1 MLEWFSI
8 HWLAAVLFVVYTA
21 LLVAN
26 AWVGK
31 RASTSSAGYLVGGR
45 NVGGFV
51 IGVSFFA
58 TFASTNSYVGNA
70 GKAYEYGA
78 PWLLM
83 GVMMVVLT
91 LVSWTIVAPRMRR
104 FAAAWDALTL
114 PQLLAS
120 RFESRLLARVS
131 GVIVVLSSLLYLM
144 AVFKGAGH
152 LFERFAEIPYEA
164 AVGLTLVIVVAYTSV
179 GGFVSVVRTDVL
191 QGLLMIVGSI
201 LLLTLV
207 VKAAGG
213 VSALGELA
221 DAPDTSHLFTLN
233 AGVPFAVLVGIALS
247 GSLKLLVDPRQLA
260 RFYGLRDA
268 SAVRLGRWVAVIGL
282 AIVMFCLL
290 PIGLFARVL
299 LESVPQTD
307 LVVPMLVS
315 DPSVIPV
322 WAADFLII
330 AMLAA
335 AMSSLD
341 SVLLVAAS
349 VLSTDV
355 VRSSNLVRH
364 TRWAVIGFAILGAAL
379 ALNPP
384 AGIVEIT
391 TFSGSLYAV
400 CFLPAVLLG
409 LHWRRGDANAVLA
422 SMAAGIAVLGG
433 WILSGMSSHLH
444 EVFPG
449 LAASLFV
456 YALFARRSKLTNFP
470 ASDVHDAV

>member
-1 MLEWFSI
+1 MLDWLSI
-8 HWLAAVLFVVYTA
+8 HWLAALLFVGYTV
-21 LLVAN
+21 LLATN
-26 AWVGK
+26 ASVGK

-70 GKAYEYGA
+70 GKAYDYGA

-83 GVMMVVLT
+83 GVMMVLLT
-91 LVSWTIVAPRMRR
+91 LVSWTVIAPRMRR

-120 RFESRLLARVS
+120 RFESALLARVS
-131 GVIVVLSSLLYLM
+131 GVIVLLSSLLYLM

-152 LFERFAEIPYEA
+152 LFERFIEIPYET

-191 QGLLMIVGSI
+191 QGLLMILGSV

-213 VSALGELA
+213 ISALGELA
-221 DAPDTSHLFTLN
+221 EAPDTSHLFTLN
-233 AGVPFAVLVGIALS
+233 AGIPFAVLVGIALS

-268 SAVRLGRWVAVIGL
+268 QAVRRGRWVAVVGL

-299 LESVPQTD
+299 LDSVPQTD

-355 VRSSNLVRH
+355 LRSSHLVRH
-364 TRWAVIGFAILGAAL
+364 TRWGVIGFAIVGAAL

-409 LHWRRGDANAVLA
+409 LHWQRGDARSVMA
-422 SMAAGIAVLGG
+422 SMATGVVVLGG
-433 WILSGMSSHLH
+433 WILTGMSSHLH
-444 EVFPG
+444 EVFPA
-449 LAASLFV
+449 LAASLLV
-456 YALFARRSKLTNFP
+456 FAVLGRARAPLRA
-470 ASDVHDAV
+470 ASEVQDAA

>member
-1 MLEWFSI
+1 MLDWLEV
-8 HWLAAVLFVVYTA
+8 HWLAVLLFLLYTA
-21 LLVAN
+21 MLFAN
-26 AWVGK
+26 AWIGS
-31 RASTSSAGYLVGGR
+31 RASTNTAGYLVGGR
-45 NVGGFV
+45 KLGGFV

-70 GKAYEYGA
+70 GKAYDYGA

-83 GVMMVVLT
+83 GVMMVLLT

-114 PQLLAS
+114 PQLLAN
-120 RFESRLLARVS
+120 RFESQLLARVS
-131 GVIVVLSSLLYLM
+131 GVIVVLSSLLYLL

-152 LFERFAEIPYEA
+152 LFERFAGIPYEA
-164 AVGLTLVIVVAYTSV
+164 AVGLTLVIVVAYTWV

-191 QGLLMIVGSI
+191 QGLLMVMGSV
-201 LLLTLV
+201 LLLVLV
-207 VKAAGG
+207 VDAAGG
-213 VSALGELA
+213 FGALGELA

-233 AGVPFAVLVGIALS
+233 AGIPFAVLVGIALS

-268 SAVRLGRWVAVIGL
+268 SAVRLGRWVAVVGL

-290 PIGLFARVL
+290 PVGLFARVL

-315 DPSVIPV
+315 DPSIIPV

-355 VRSSNLVRH
+355 LRSSKLVSH
-364 TRWAVIGFAILGAAL
+364 TRWAVIGFAVVGAGL

-409 LHWRRGDANAVLA
+409 LHWQRGDAVSVLT
-422 SMAAGIAVLGG
+422 SMATGVAVLGG
-433 WILSGMSSHLH
+433 WILSGMSSYLH
-444 EVFPG
+444 EVFPA
-449 LAASLFV
+449 LATSLVVFVVLARSREPVRSASQMD
-456 YALFARRSKLTNFP
+456 S
-470 ASDVHDAV
+470 SG